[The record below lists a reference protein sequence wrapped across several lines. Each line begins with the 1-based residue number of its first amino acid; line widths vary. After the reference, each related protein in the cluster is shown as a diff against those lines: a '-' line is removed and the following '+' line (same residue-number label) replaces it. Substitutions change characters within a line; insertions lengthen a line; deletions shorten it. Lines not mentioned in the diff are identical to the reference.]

1 MKLSINAKQIPFF
14 GWFVFLPLTDISFWS
29 KNPHV
34 CQKHTPHELR
44 IVTCCISLNYH
55 INLGRAACI
64 PEKLYLL
71 GFFPSH
77 LHITCMS
84 MKAKSKHELTDRTQ
98 STTGDSLSPFFKQTT
113 KFPKILDIKKLCYFT
128 DKQLNYHQTAI
139 FSKHIT
145 QVHQSFRLV
154 IT

>member
-29 KNPHV
+29 ENPCE

-55 INLGRAACI
+55 INLGWAACI
-64 PEKLYLL
+64 PEKLHLL

-84 MKAKSKHELTDRTQ
+84 MKAKSKHELINRTQ
-98 STTGDSLSPFFKQTT
+98 STTSDSLFPFFNRQPN
-113 KFPKILDIKKLCYFT
+113 FPKFWTLRNYATSPTNNWIITKLPF
-128 DKQLNYHQTAI
+128 
-139 FSKHIT
+139 
-145 QVHQSFRLV
+145 LV
-154 IT
+154 NI